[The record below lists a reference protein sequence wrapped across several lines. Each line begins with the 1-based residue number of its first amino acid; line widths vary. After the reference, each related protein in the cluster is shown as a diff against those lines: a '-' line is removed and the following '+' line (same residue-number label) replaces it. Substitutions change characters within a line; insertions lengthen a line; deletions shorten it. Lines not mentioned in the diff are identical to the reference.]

1 MGLFDKVTG
10 READGMDVGLV
21 VRAGGSVVDEA
32 EADVAIYCLTARD
45 GEGGMSSR
53 AGVVGTL
60 TVDRLNSAVKGCLAA
75 YLSACEELG
84 LPRAIIE
91 VMLLDVIESALGAED
106 SEEVGDDDAA

>member
-21 VRAGGSVVDEA
+21 VRVGGSVVEEA
-32 EADVAIYCLTARD
+32 EADVAIYCLTTGD

-53 AGVVGTL
+53 AGVVGIH
-60 TVDRLNSAVKGCLAA
+60 TVGRLNSAVKGCLAA
-75 YLSACEELG
+75 YLSACEKLG
-84 LPRAIIE
+84 LPREIID
-91 VMLLDVIESALGAED
+91 VMLLDVIESALWPED